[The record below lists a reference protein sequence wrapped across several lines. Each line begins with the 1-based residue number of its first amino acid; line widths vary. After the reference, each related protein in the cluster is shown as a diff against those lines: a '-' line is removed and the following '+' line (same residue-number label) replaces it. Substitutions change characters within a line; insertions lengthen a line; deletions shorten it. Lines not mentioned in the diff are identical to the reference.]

1 VEATSPQ
8 RIKTSRVSVQP
19 TPVRTETG
27 GTSNSSVHAFWPST
41 PEAWFSK
48 AKSSTATKSLLANGG
63 HEQASCDDGQLD
75 RERSVAANAGHK
87 EASYE
92 DGQLDRALWLP
103 QSQPSEEAYAVSGEA
118 VKSPGCESTT
128 EPSDS
133 IAQDSGTNKLPE
145 RSQCAPQQQQHE
157 PLHDLHL
164 QLSTIEDAECP
175 PSDAEAV
182 HDSRDG
188 AELVDT
194 QAATSTSEVRT
205 RQPTSMA
212 SFSLWSWCSCNKV
225 DLPSRSRSR

>member
-48 AKSSTATKSLLANGG
+48 AKSSTATKSLLANVG
-63 HEQASCDDGQLD
+63 HEEASC
-75 RERSVAANAGHK
+75 
-87 EASYE
+87 E
-92 DGQLDRALWLP
+92 DGQPDRALGLP